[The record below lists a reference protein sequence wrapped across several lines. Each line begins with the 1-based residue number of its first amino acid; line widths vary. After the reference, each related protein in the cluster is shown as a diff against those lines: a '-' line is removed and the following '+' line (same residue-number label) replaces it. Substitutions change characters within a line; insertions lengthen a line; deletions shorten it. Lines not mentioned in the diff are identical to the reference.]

1 MLART
6 QGTLPAGILGGAR
19 QRSSS
24 WAPAAAG
31 RDPSAWRQACP
42 CVRRQRR
49 PGRPDR
55 CKQHLRNRMAAEKR
69 TAAYVSGGRSGRVV
83 YTTDSS
89 HKNPRGPARPARSAG
104 KTCDNE
110 LKSRNDVVP
119 GLRRGIVDSYLKLR
133 EAAFQ
138 LLRAASG
145 AFRCREPGLQL
156 AVDFDRKTGSRQ
168 FGMNLWYLQVI
179 QMGCGA
185 VRACVFLR

>member
-1 MLART
+1 MRAPGRSRRAKLMLART
-6 QGTLPAGILGGAR
+6 PGRCPPGILGGAR

-24 WAPAAAG
+24 WGPAAVG
-31 RDPSAWRQACP
+31 RGPSAWRQACLCIRP
-42 CVRRQRR
+42 QRR

-69 TAAYVSGGRSGRVV
+69 TDANVSGGRSGRVV
-83 YTTDSS
+83 YTIDSS
-89 HKNPRGPARPARSAG
+89 HKNPRGPAPPARSAG

-110 LKSRNDVVP
+110 LKSRNNVVP
-119 GLRRGIVDSYLKLR
+119 GLRRGIVDSYLKHR

-156 AVDFDRKTGSRQ
+156 AVDFDRKTGCRQ
-168 FGMNLWYLQVI
+168 FGMD
-179 QMGCGA
+179 
-185 VRACVFLR
+185 